1 MSLKDK
7 FYIFLISLLGAVLI
21 LLLGKSLKIEWV
33 GVENLNEIRER
44 KGKVLYAFWH
54 GRMLILAYTHRGQKN
69 QVLSSR
75 HRDGQTSARIIQR
88 LGFGTVWGSTTH
100 GGVES
105 LLQMANKVREG
116 YDIAITPDGPK
127 GPAFKA
133 QPGAVLIARKSR
145 VPIIPITNSA
155 QRRWAFK
162 SWDGFIIPKPFSRAV
177 VFIGKPIYVPAELSK
192 EELDL
197 KSKELEENLN
207 LLTEKADNYFKE

>member
-7 FYIFLISLLGAVLI
+7 ISISFISLLGSFVI
-21 LLLGKSLKIEWV
+21 LLLGRSLKIEWV
-33 GVENLNEIRER
+33 GGENLNEIRQR
-44 KGKVLYAFWH
+44 KGKILYAFWH
-54 GRMLILAYTHRGQKN
+54 GRMLILAYTHRDQKN

-75 HRDGQTSARIIQR
+75 HRDGQISARIIQR

-133 QPGAVLIARKSR
+133 QSGAVFIAQKSG

-155 QRRWAFK
+155 QRRWTLK

-177 VFIGKPIYVPAELSK
+177 IFIGEPIYVPAKLSK
-192 EELDL
+192 EEIEL
-197 KSKELEENLN
+197 KSKELEESLN
-207 LLTEKADNYFKE
+207 LLTEKADNYFKG